1 MACLDTTVLVDLVR
15 SNLQLK
21 RRALDK
27 IEQLSAVGQTIATTR
42 FNLAELYVG
51 IELAEDPERD
61 YQRVRDILD
70 DIDAILEFNDLAAQ
84 SFGRTA
90 AHLRRIGRPT
100 GDLDMLIA
108 ATSLASGHAL
118 LVTRN
123 PSHFS
128 GIPDL
133 TVESY

>member
-27 IEQLSAVGQTIATTR
+27 IEQLSAGGQTIATTR
-42 FNLAELYVG
+42 FNLAELYLG
-51 IELAEDPERD
+51 IELSDNP
-61 YQRVRDILD
+61 QRNYRQVKDIFEYLD
-70 DIDAILEFNDLAAQ
+70 LVLEFNDLSAQ
-84 SFGRTA
+84 SFGRIA
-90 AHLRRIGRPT
+90 SHLQRIGRPV

-108 ATSLASGHAL
+108 ATSIAAGHAL

>member
-1 MACLDTTVLVDLVR
+1 MACLDTTILIDLLR

-27 IEQLSAVGQTIATTR
+27 IEQLSVGGQTIATTR
-42 FNLAELYVG
+42 FNLAELYLG
-51 IELAEDPERD
+51 IELSDNPQKN
-61 YQRVRDILD
+61 YQEINDIFEYLD
-70 DIDAILEFNDLAAQ
+70 LVLEFNDFSAQ
-84 SFGRTA
+84 TFGRIA
-90 AHLRRIGRPT
+90 SHLRRIGHPA
-100 GDLDMLIA
+100 GDFDMLIA
-108 ATSLASGHAL
+108 STSLAAGHAL